1 MSTITDSSAT
11 GWCTC
16 FDSKGTAYPTATRWV
31 RTPKWQLEHSSGRAL
46 FGSWG
51 DPRTADPLALD
62 QDDGVANTSILWHAG
77 RLLAL
82 EEAHLPFEVYPHS
95 LDSRGYCDFHG
106 ALKSQVTA
114 HPKIDPITGELVFF
128 GYSIA
133 GPFTPDM
140 GYGVVRVAC

>member
-62 QDDGVANTSILWHAG
+62 QDDGVANTSILW
-77 RLLAL
+77 
-82 EEAHLPFEVYPHS
+82 
-95 LDSRGYCDFHG
+95 
-106 ALKSQVTA
+106 
-114 HPKIDPITGELVFF
+114 LVFF